1 MGRQCSSNSVRGVSK
16 FIGYILLCF
25 SSYVSHRYNVLLIFG
40 FVFRSNMP
48 YNDAGIKIQATCN
61 LGQILQSQLVYMN
74 VFITCNVVI
83 QYPMQ
88 RIALN

>member
-1 MGRQCSSNSVRGVSK
+1 
-16 FIGYILLCF
+16 
-25 SSYVSHRYNVLLIFG
+25 
-40 FVFRSNMP
+40 MP

-88 RIALN
+88 RIAFELN